1 MTRLELIEPSREFR
15 DSYAGL
21 VTELVES
28 GERFIP
34 FTLGFD
40 HSDFDA
46 LVARLRDCALGIGL
60 PRGFVPHSTAW
71 LVRDGVEV
79 VGVAN
84 IRHSLTPALR
94 REGGNIGY
102 GIRPSARGCG
112 MGNELLRAAL
122 VRARAL
128 GLWEALLTCS
138 KDNIPSVK
146 VILRHGGVLESEEFL
161 PERGE
166 IVQRY
171 WIKLD

>member
-1 MTRLELIEPSREFR
+1 MTRLEWIEPACEFR

-21 VTELVES
+21 VTEIVES
-28 GERFIP
+28 GEQFIP

-60 PRGFVPHSTAW
+60 PRGFVPHSTGW

-102 GIRPSARGCG
+102 CIRPSARGCG

-122 VRARAL
+122 DRARAL
-128 GLWEALLTCS
+128 GLWEALLTCG
-138 KDNIPSVK
+138 KDNIPSAK
-146 VILRHGGVLESEEFL
+146 MILRHGGVLESEEFM